1 MKKLRYFKCKTS
13 QQTIERFV
21 RDDQLNA
28 KCDCGSMA
36 LKQLSAPKFKGNS
49 FGKNASWSK

>member
-1 MKKLRYFKCKTS
+1 MKKLRRFLCMSS
-13 QQTIERFV
+13 QQTIERIV

-36 LKQLSAPKFKGNS
+36 LKQLSAPRCFSNTV
-49 FGKNASWSK
+49 GKSPSVR